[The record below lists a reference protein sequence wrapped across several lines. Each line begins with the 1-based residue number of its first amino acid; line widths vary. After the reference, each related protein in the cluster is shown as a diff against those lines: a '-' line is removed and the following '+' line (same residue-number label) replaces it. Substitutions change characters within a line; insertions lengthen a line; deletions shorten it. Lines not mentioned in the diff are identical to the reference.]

1 MALEFSQL
9 KRVGQQL
16 PATWRPSSGAG
27 AAGTLSVSLASNQ
40 KSVSIDFRRTCDTMA
55 QFPAHVFVPV
65 SKYAY
70 TLAQEYS
77 SGGGQPKGFYSH
89 SNASRADDYII
100 NVQSGLM
107 RRSWRRRGV
116 QQGAKAVDIGLYNV
130 ARSKRGANYPL
141 YLFAGT
147 RFMRDRPLPQKLQ
160 SQVKPEIDRLTKLH
174 AMRVRRAFLAST
186 RRGWTWRGSSA

>member
-1 MALEFSQL
+1 MALEFTQL
-9 KRVGQQL
+9 KKVGQQV

-27 AAGTLSVSLASNQ
+27 AAGALSVSLASNQ
-40 KSVSIDFRRTCDTMA
+40 KSVSVDFRRGCELMA
-55 QFPAHVFVPV
+55 QFPANVFVPV

-70 TLAQEYS
+70 ELAGKYS
-77 SGGGQPKGFYSH
+77 SGGGQPKGFYSR
-89 SNASRADDYII
+89 SSASRADDYII
-100 NVQSGLM
+100 NVQSGLL

-130 ARSKRGANYPL
+130 ARSRRGANYPL

-147 RFMRDRPLPQKLQ
+147 RRMRHRPLPQKLQ

-174 AMRVRRAFLAST
+174 SMRVRRAFTASS
-186 RRGWTWRGSSA
+186 RRG